1 MFCLYH
7 FVSCLSMPQTV
18 YPMSPIDA
26 QYHEIYAIVRSRI
39 LYINK
44 HHIHIYIYNDYG
56 IYIFIDV
63 WKPHIAQFLRWD
75 QLEFAAGAAPSIDF
89 RIGFLVIT
97 SS

>member
-1 MFCLYH
+1 MKSMRS
-7 FVSCLSMPQTV
+7 FVQGF
-18 YPMSPIDA
+18 Y
-26 QYHEIYAIVRSRI
+26 I
-39 LYINK
+39 LIN
-44 HHIHIYIYNDYG
+44 ITYIYIYNDYG

-63 WKPHIAQFLRWD
+63 WKPHIAQFLRCD